1 METKESVLQRVF
13 GYSAFRGGQEALID
27 AQLRGQDAF
36 GIMPTGKSLCYQIP
50 ALLLEG
56 VTLVISP
63 LISLMR
69 DQVMALKNAGV
80 AAAYINSSLT
90 PAQIRLVYRNIRSGM
105 YKIIYV
111 APERLLTDGFLEAIQ
126 TRKVSL
132 VTVDEAHC
140 ISQWGQDFRPSY
152 LKIVDFLNILTPR
165 PVVSAFT
172 ATATEAVRQDIAQ
185 ILQLRDP
192 LRVVTGFDRP
202 NLRFEVR
209 RPKQKL
215 PALIELVQQR
225 RDKAGIVYCATRKA
239 VEEVCENLQLNGIA
253 ATRYHAGLPDEERR
267 DNQEDFLYDRKT
279 VMVATNAFG
288 MGIDKSNVSY
298 VIHYNMPQSLES
310 YYQEA
315 GRAGRD
321 GAKAECILLYAPGD
335 VQTAKYLIQHPAL
348 SGELSQEELE
358 QKQRL
363 DLERLD
369 VMVNYCKTQ
378 SCLRGYILDYFGQ
391 EHESFCGNCSNCS
404 TETEERDITDQ
415 ARMILSC
422 VQRMSAKLGYSL
434 GLTSVVRTLLGSRDK
449 RLLQL
454 GLDKLGSYGMLRKL
468 GKDDLRAM
476 AESLESQGYLETD
489 PVHGGV
495 SLTQKAQGVLFEGKT
510 VSMRLPKA
518 EASAPVSSPV
528 GGEQSPDLLAML
540 KRLRRK
546 ASPPTSFS
554 PMQPWRTWPARPR
567 RLWRPSPRST
577 AWAASRS
584 SGSERSLWMPSQTI
598 SRSTAGNRCLE
609 RPKQHCKAGKS
620 RSAVLFFGLFAC
632 LRFLCSQPI
641 HFFFRLIS
649 GFPYKINFN
658 N

>member
-36 GIMPTGKSLCYQIP
+36 GIMPTGGGKSLCYQIP

-126 TRKVSL
+126 ARKVSL

-358 QKQRL
+358 QKQRQ

-404 TETEERDITDQ
+404 TELEERDITDQ

-540 KRLRRK
+540 KRLRWKIAMQESVPAYIIFSNATLEDMARK
-546 ASPPTSFS
+546 APTTLEAF
-554 PMQPWRTWPARPR
+554 AKVNGV
-567 RLWRPSPRST
+567 
-577 AWAASRS
+577 
-584 SGSERSLWMPSQTI
+584 GSVKVKR
-598 SRSTAGNRCLE
+598 
-609 RPKQHCKAGKS
+609 
-620 RSAVLFFGLFAC
+620 FGEVFVDAIADYL
-632 LRFLCSQPI
+632 QE
-641 HFFFRLIS
+641 H
-649 GFPYKINFN
+649 GG
-658 N
+658 

>member
-27 AQLRGQDAF
+27 AQLQGRDAF
-36 GIMPTGKSLCYQIP
+36 GIMPTGGGKSLCYQIP

-90 PAQIRLVYRNIRSGM
+90 PAQIRLVYRNIQSGM

-126 TRKVSL
+126 ARKVSL

-172 ATATEAVRQDIAQ
+172 ATATETVRQDIAQ

-358 QKQRL
+358 QKQRQ

-476 AESLESQGYLETD
+476 AENLESQGYLETD

-518 EASAPVSSPV
+518 EAAAPVSSPV

-540 KRLRRK
+540 KRLRWKIAMQESVPAYIIFSNATLEDMARK
-546 ASPPTSFS
+546 APTTLDAF
-554 PMQPWRTWPARPR
+554 AKVNGV
-567 RLWRPSPRST
+567 
-577 AWAASRS
+577 
-584 SGSERSLWMPSQTI
+584 GSVKVKR
-598 SRSTAGNRCLE
+598 
-609 RPKQHCKAGKS
+609 
-620 RSAVLFFGLFAC
+620 FGEVFVDAIADYL
-632 LRFLCSQPI
+632 QE
-641 HFFFRLIS
+641 H
-649 GFPYKINFN
+649 GG
-658 N
+658 

>member
-1 METKESVLQRVF
+1 METKESILQRVF

-27 AQLRGQDAF
+27 AQLQGRDAF
-36 GIMPTGKSLCYQIP
+36 GIMPTGGGKSLCYQIP

-90 PAQIRLVYRNIRSGM
+90 PAQIRLVYRNIQSGM

-126 TRKVSL
+126 ARKVSM

-172 ATATEAVRQDIAQ
+172 ATATETVRQDIAQ

-202 NLRFEVR
+202 NLRFEVQ

-215 PALIELVQQR
+215 PALIDLVQQR

-321 GAKAECILLYAPGD
+321 GAEAECILLYAPGD

-378 SCLRGYILDYFGQ
+378 ECLRGYILDYFGQ

-476 AESLESQGYLETD
+476 AENLESQGYLETD
-489 PVHGGV
+489 PVHGGI

-518 EASAPVSSPV
+518 EASAPVSSPI
-528 GGEQSPDLLAML
+528 GGGQDPNLLAML
-540 KRLRRK
+540 KRLRWKIAMQESVPAYIIFSNATLEDMARK
-546 ASPPTSFS
+546 APTTLEAF
-554 PMQPWRTWPARPR
+554 AKVNGV
-567 RLWRPSPRST
+567 
-577 AWAASRS
+577 
-584 SGSERSLWMPSQTI
+584 GSVKVKR
-598 SRSTAGNRCLE
+598 
-609 RPKQHCKAGKS
+609 
-620 RSAVLFFGLFAC
+620 FGEVFVDAIADYL
-632 LRFLCSQPI
+632 QE
-641 HFFFRLIS
+641 H
-649 GFPYKINFN
+649 GG
-658 N
+658 

>member
-27 AQLRGQDAF
+27 AQLQGRDAF
-36 GIMPTGKSLCYQIP
+36 GIMPTGGGKSLCYQIP

-90 PAQIRLVYRNIRSGM
+90 PAQIRLVYRNIQSGM

-185 ILQLRDP
+185 ILQLRNP

-321 GAKAECILLYAPGD
+321 GAEAECILLYAPGD

-358 QKQRL
+358 QKQRQ

-404 TETEERDITDQ
+404 TELEERDITDQ

-476 AESLESQGYLETD
+476 AENLESQGYLETD

-540 KRLRRK
+540 KRLRWKIAMQESVPAYIIFSNATLEDMARK
-546 ASPPTSFS
+546 APTTLEAF
-554 PMQPWRTWPARPR
+554 AKVNGV
-567 RLWRPSPRST
+567 
-577 AWAASRS
+577 
-584 SGSERSLWMPSQTI
+584 GSVKVKR
-598 SRSTAGNRCLE
+598 
-609 RPKQHCKAGKS
+609 
-620 RSAVLFFGLFAC
+620 FGEVFVDAIADYL
-632 LRFLCSQPI
+632 QE
-641 HFFFRLIS
+641 H
-649 GFPYKINFN
+649 GG
-658 N
+658 

>member
-36 GIMPTGKSLCYQIP
+36 GIMPTGGGKSLCYQIP

-152 LKIVDFLNILTPR
+152 LKIVDFLNILIPR

-321 GAKAECILLYAPGD
+321 GAEAECILLYAPGD

-404 TETEERDITDQ
+404 TELEERDITDQ

-422 VQRMSAKLGYSL
+422 IQRMSAKLGYSL

-476 AESLESQGYLETD
+476 AENLESQGYLETD

-540 KRLRRK
+540 KRLRWKIAMQESVPAYIIFSNATLEDMARK
-546 ASPPTSFS
+546 APTTLEAF
-554 PMQPWRTWPARPR
+554 AKVNGV
-567 RLWRPSPRST
+567 
-577 AWAASRS
+577 
-584 SGSERSLWMPSQTI
+584 GSVKVKR
-598 SRSTAGNRCLE
+598 
-609 RPKQHCKAGKS
+609 
-620 RSAVLFFGLFAC
+620 FGEVFVDAIADYL
-632 LRFLCSQPI
+632 QE
-641 HFFFRLIS
+641 H
-649 GFPYKINFN
+649 GG
-658 N
+658 

>member
-1 METKESVLQRVF
+1 METKESILQRVF

-27 AQLRGQDAF
+27 AQLQGRDAF
-36 GIMPTGKSLCYQIP
+36 GIMPTGGGKSLCYQIP

-90 PAQIRLVYRNIRSGM
+90 PAQIRLVYRNIQSGM

-126 TRKVSL
+126 ARKVSL

-172 ATATEAVRQDIAQ
+172 ATATETVRQDIAQ

-215 PALIELVQQR
+215 PALIDLVQQR

-321 GAKAECILLYAPGD
+321 GAEAECILLYAPGD

-378 SCLRGYILDYFGQ
+378 ECLRGYILDYFGQ

-476 AESLESQGYLETD
+476 AENLESQGYLETD
-489 PVHGGV
+489 PIHGGV

-518 EASAPVSSPV
+518 EASAPVSSPI
-528 GGEQSPDLLAML
+528 GGGQDPNLLAML
-540 KRLRRK
+540 KRLRWKIAMQESVPAYIIFSNATLEDMARK
-546 ASPPTSFS
+546 APTTLEAF
-554 PMQPWRTWPARPR
+554 AKVNGV
-567 RLWRPSPRST
+567 
-577 AWAASRS
+577 
-584 SGSERSLWMPSQTI
+584 GSVKVKR
-598 SRSTAGNRCLE
+598 
-609 RPKQHCKAGKS
+609 
-620 RSAVLFFGLFAC
+620 FGEVFVDAIADYL
-632 LRFLCSQPI
+632 QE
-641 HFFFRLIS
+641 H
-649 GFPYKINFN
+649 GG
-658 N
+658 

>member
-1 METKESVLQRVF
+1 METKESILQRVF

-27 AQLRGQDAF
+27 AQLQGRDAF
-36 GIMPTGKSLCYQIP
+36 GIMPTGGGKSLCYQIP

-90 PAQIRLVYRNIRSGM
+90 PAQIRLVYRNIQSGM

-126 TRKVSL
+126 ARKVSL

-172 ATATEAVRQDIAQ
+172 ATATETVRQDIAQ

-202 NLRFEVR
+202 NLRFEVQ

-215 PALIELVQQR
+215 PALIDLVQQR

-321 GAKAECILLYAPGD
+321 GAEAECILLYAPGD

-378 SCLRGYILDYFGQ
+378 ECLRGYILDYFGQ

-476 AESLESQGYLETD
+476 AENLESQGYLETD
-489 PVHGGV
+489 PVHGGI

-518 EASAPVSSPV
+518 EASAPVSSPI
-528 GGEQSPDLLAML
+528 GGGQDPNLLAML
-540 KRLRRK
+540 KRLRWKIAMQESVPAYIIFSNATLEDMARK
-546 ASPPTSFS
+546 APTTLEAF
-554 PMQPWRTWPARPR
+554 AKVNGV
-567 RLWRPSPRST
+567 
-577 AWAASRS
+577 
-584 SGSERSLWMPSQTI
+584 GSVKVKR
-598 SRSTAGNRCLE
+598 
-609 RPKQHCKAGKS
+609 
-620 RSAVLFFGLFAC
+620 FGEVFVDAIADYL
-632 LRFLCSQPI
+632 QE
-641 HFFFRLIS
+641 H
-649 GFPYKINFN
+649 GG
-658 N
+658 

>member
-1 METKESVLQRVF
+1 METKESILQRVF

-27 AQLRGQDAF
+27 AQLQGRDAF
-36 GIMPTGKSLCYQIP
+36 GIMPTGGGKSLCYQIP

-90 PAQIRLVYRNIRSGM
+90 PAQIRLVYRNIQSGM

-126 TRKVSL
+126 ARKVSL

-172 ATATEAVRQDIAQ
+172 ATATETVRQDIAQ

-202 NLRFEVR
+202 NLRFEVQ

-215 PALIELVQQR
+215 PALIDLVQQR

-321 GAKAECILLYAPGD
+321 GAEAECILLYAPGD

-378 SCLRGYILDYFGQ
+378 ECLRGYILDYFGQ

-415 ARMILSC
+415 ARMILSY

-476 AESLESQGYLETD
+476 AENLESQGYLETD

-518 EASAPVSSPV
+518 EASAPVSSPI
-528 GGEQSPDLLAML
+528 GGGQDPNLLAML
-540 KRLRRK
+540 KRLRWKIAMQESVPAYIIFSNATLEDMARK
-546 ASPPTSFS
+546 APTTLEAFAKVNGVGSVKVKRFGEVFVDAIADYL
-554 PMQPWRTWPARPR
+554 QEH
-567 RLWRPSPRST
+567 
-577 AWAASRS
+577 
-584 SGSERSLWMPSQTI
+584 SG
-598 SRSTAGNRCLE
+598 
-609 RPKQHCKAGKS
+609 
-620 RSAVLFFGLFAC
+620 
-632 LRFLCSQPI
+632 
-641 HFFFRLIS
+641 
-649 GFPYKINFN
+649 
-658 N
+658 

>member
-36 GIMPTGKSLCYQIP
+36 GIMPTGGGKSLCYQIP

-90 PAQIRLVYRNIRSGM
+90 PAQIRLVYRNIQSGM

-126 TRKVSL
+126 ARKVSL

-152 LKIVDFLNILTPR
+152 LKIVDFMNILTPR

-358 QKQRL
+358 QKQRQ

-404 TETEERDITDQ
+404 TELEERDITDQ

-518 EASAPVSSPV
+518 GLTAPVSSPV

-540 KRLRRK
+540 KRLRWKIAMQESVPAYIIFSNATLEDMARK
-546 ASPPTSFS
+546 APTTLEAF
-554 PMQPWRTWPARPR
+554 AKVNGV
-567 RLWRPSPRST
+567 
-577 AWAASRS
+577 
-584 SGSERSLWMPSQTI
+584 GSVKVKR
-598 SRSTAGNRCLE
+598 
-609 RPKQHCKAGKS
+609 
-620 RSAVLFFGLFAC
+620 FGEVFVDAIADYL
-632 LRFLCSQPI
+632 QE
-641 HFFFRLIS
+641 H
-649 GFPYKINFN
+649 GG
-658 N
+658 

>member
-1 METKESVLQRVF
+1 METKESILQRVF

-27 AQLRGQDAF
+27 AQLQGRDAF
-36 GIMPTGKSLCYQIP
+36 GIMPTGGGKSLCYQIP

-90 PAQIRLVYRNIRSGM
+90 PAQIRLVYRNIQSGM

-126 TRKVSL
+126 ARKVSL

-172 ATATEAVRQDIAQ
+172 ATATETVRQDIAQ

-202 NLRFEVR
+202 NLRFEVQ

-215 PALIELVQQR
+215 PALIDLVQQR

-321 GAKAECILLYAPGD
+321 GAEAECILLYAPGD

-378 SCLRGYILDYFGQ
+378 ECLRGYILDYFGQ

-476 AESLESQGYLETD
+476 AENLESQGYLETD
-489 PVHGGV
+489 PVHGGI

-518 EASAPVSSPV
+518 EASAPVSSPI
-528 GGEQSPDLLAML
+528 GGGQDPNLLAML
-540 KRLRRK
+540 KRLRWKIAMQESVPAYIIFSNATLEDMARK
-546 ASPPTSFS
+546 APTTLEAFAKVNGVGSVKVKRFGEVFVDAIADYL
-554 PMQPWRTWPARPR
+554 QEH
-567 RLWRPSPRST
+567 
-577 AWAASRS
+577 
-584 SGSERSLWMPSQTI
+584 SG
-598 SRSTAGNRCLE
+598 
-609 RPKQHCKAGKS
+609 
-620 RSAVLFFGLFAC
+620 
-632 LRFLCSQPI
+632 
-641 HFFFRLIS
+641 
-649 GFPYKINFN
+649 
-658 N
+658 

>member
-36 GIMPTGKSLCYQIP
+36 GIMPTGGGKSLCYQIP

-126 TRKVSL
+126 ARKVSL

-202 NLRFEVR
+202 NLRFEVQ

-321 GAKAECILLYAPGD
+321 GAEAECILLYAPGD

-404 TETEERDITDQ
+404 TELEERDITDQ

-476 AESLESQGYLETD
+476 AESLESQGYLGTD

-540 KRLRRK
+540 KRLRWKIAMQESVPAYIIFSNATLEDMARK
-546 ASPPTSFS
+546 APTTLEAF
-554 PMQPWRTWPARPR
+554 AKVNGV
-567 RLWRPSPRST
+567 
-577 AWAASRS
+577 
-584 SGSERSLWMPSQTI
+584 GSVKVKR
-598 SRSTAGNRCLE
+598 
-609 RPKQHCKAGKS
+609 
-620 RSAVLFFGLFAC
+620 FGEVFVDAIADYL
-632 LRFLCSQPI
+632 QE
-641 HFFFRLIS
+641 H
-649 GFPYKINFN
+649 GG
-658 N
+658 

>member
-36 GIMPTGKSLCYQIP
+36 GIMPTGGGKSLCYQIP

-126 TRKVSL
+126 IRKVSL

-321 GAKAECILLYAPGD
+321 GAEAECILLYAPGD

-358 QKQRL
+358 QKQRQ

-404 TETEERDITDQ
+404 TELEERDITDQ

-540 KRLRRK
+540 KRLRWKIAMQESVPAYIIFSNATLEDMARK
-546 ASPPTSFS
+546 APTTLEAF
-554 PMQPWRTWPARPR
+554 AKVNGV
-567 RLWRPSPRST
+567 
-577 AWAASRS
+577 
-584 SGSERSLWMPSQTI
+584 GSVKVKR
-598 SRSTAGNRCLE
+598 
-609 RPKQHCKAGKS
+609 
-620 RSAVLFFGLFAC
+620 FGEVFVDAIADYL
-632 LRFLCSQPI
+632 QE
-641 HFFFRLIS
+641 H
-649 GFPYKINFN
+649 GG
-658 N
+658 

>member
-1 METKESVLQRVF
+1 METKESILQRVF

-27 AQLRGQDAF
+27 AQLQGRDAF
-36 GIMPTGKSLCYQIP
+36 GIMPTGGGKSLCYQIP

-90 PAQIRLVYRNIRSGM
+90 PAQIRLVYRNIQSGM

-126 TRKVSL
+126 ARKVSL

-172 ATATEAVRQDIAQ
+172 ATATETVRQDIAQ

-202 NLRFEVR
+202 NLRFEVQ

-215 PALIELVQQR
+215 PALIDLVQQR

-321 GAKAECILLYAPGD
+321 GAEAECILLYAPGD

-378 SCLRGYILDYFGQ
+378 ECLRGYILDYFGQ

-476 AESLESQGYLETD
+476 AENLESQGYLETD
-489 PVHGGV
+489 PVHGGI

-518 EASAPVSSPV
+518 EASAPVSSPI
-528 GGEQSPDLLAML
+528 GGGQDPNLLAML
-540 KRLRRK
+540 KRLRWKIAMQESVPAYIIFSNATLEDMARK
-546 ASPPTSFS
+546 APTTLEAF
-554 PMQPWRTWPARPR
+554 AKVNGV
-567 RLWRPSPRST
+567 
-577 AWAASRS
+577 
-584 SGSERSLWMPSQTI
+584 GSVKVKR
-598 SRSTAGNRCLE
+598 
-609 RPKQHCKAGKS
+609 
-620 RSAVLFFGLFAC
+620 FGEVFVDAIADYL
-632 LRFLCSQPI
+632 QE
-641 HFFFRLIS
+641 HV
-649 GFPYKINFN
+649 G
-658 N
+658 

>member
-27 AQLRGQDAF
+27 AQLQGRDAF
-36 GIMPTGKSLCYQIP
+36 GIMPTGGGKSLCYQIP

-185 ILQLRDP
+185 ILQLRNP

-321 GAKAECILLYAPGD
+321 GAEAECILLYAPGD

-358 QKQRL
+358 QKQRQ

-404 TETEERDITDQ
+404 TELEERDITDQ

-476 AESLESQGYLETD
+476 AENLESQGYLETD

-540 KRLRRK
+540 KRLRWKIAMQESVPAYIIFSNATLEDMARK
-546 ASPPTSFS
+546 APTTLEAF
-554 PMQPWRTWPARPR
+554 AKVNGV
-567 RLWRPSPRST
+567 
-577 AWAASRS
+577 
-584 SGSERSLWMPSQTI
+584 GSVKVKR
-598 SRSTAGNRCLE
+598 
-609 RPKQHCKAGKS
+609 
-620 RSAVLFFGLFAC
+620 FGEVFVDAIADYL
-632 LRFLCSQPI
+632 QE
-641 HFFFRLIS
+641 H
-649 GFPYKINFN
+649 GG
-658 N
+658 

>member
-1 METKESVLQRVF
+1 METKESILQRVF

-27 AQLRGQDAF
+27 AQLQGQDAF
-36 GIMPTGKSLCYQIP
+36 GIMPTGGGKSLCYQIP

-90 PAQIRLVYRNIRSGM
+90 PAQIRLVYRNIQSGM

-126 TRKVSL
+126 ARKVSL

-172 ATATEAVRQDIAQ
+172 ATATETVRQDIAQ

-202 NLRFEVR
+202 NLRFEVQ

-215 PALIELVQQR
+215 PALIDLVQQR

-321 GAKAECILLYAPGD
+321 GAEAECILLYAPGD

-378 SCLRGYILDYFGQ
+378 ECLRGYILDYFGQ

-476 AESLESQGYLETD
+476 AENLESQGYLETD

-518 EASAPVSSPV
+518 EASAPVSSPI
-528 GGEQSPDLLAML
+528 GGGQDPNLLAML
-540 KRLRRK
+540 KRLRWKIAMQESVPAYIIFSNATLEDMARK
-546 ASPPTSFS
+546 APTTLEAF
-554 PMQPWRTWPARPR
+554 AKVNGV
-567 RLWRPSPRST
+567 
-577 AWAASRS
+577 
-584 SGSERSLWMPSQTI
+584 GSVKVKR
-598 SRSTAGNRCLE
+598 
-609 RPKQHCKAGKS
+609 
-620 RSAVLFFGLFAC
+620 FGEVFVDAIADYL
-632 LRFLCSQPI
+632 QE
-641 HFFFRLIS
+641 H
-649 GFPYKINFN
+649 GG
-658 N
+658 

>member
-36 GIMPTGKSLCYQIP
+36 GIMPTGGGKSLCYQIP

-111 APERLLTDGFLEAIQ
+111 APERLLTDGFLKAIQ

-321 GAKAECILLYAPGD
+321 GAEAECILLYAPGD

-476 AESLESQGYLETD
+476 TESLESQGYLETD

-518 EASAPVSSPV
+518 AASAPVSSPV

-540 KRLRRK
+540 KRLRWKIAMQESVPAYIIFSNATLEDMARK
-546 ASPPTSFS
+546 APTTLEAF
-554 PMQPWRTWPARPR
+554 AKVNGV
-567 RLWRPSPRST
+567 
-577 AWAASRS
+577 
-584 SGSERSLWMPSQTI
+584 GSVKVKR
-598 SRSTAGNRCLE
+598 
-609 RPKQHCKAGKS
+609 
-620 RSAVLFFGLFAC
+620 FGEVFVDAIADYL
-632 LRFLCSQPI
+632 QE
-641 HFFFRLIS
+641 H
-649 GFPYKINFN
+649 GG
-658 N
+658 

>member
-36 GIMPTGKSLCYQIP
+36 GIMPTGGGKSLCYQIP

-126 TRKVSL
+126 ARKVSL

-172 ATATEAVRQDIAQ
+172 ATATETVRQDIAQ

-239 VEEVCENLQLNGIA
+239 VEEVCENLQLNGVA

-321 GAKAECILLYAPGD
+321 GAEAECILLYAPGD

-358 QKQRL
+358 QKQRQ

-404 TETEERDITDQ
+404 TELEERDITDQ

-528 GGEQSPDLLAML
+528 SREQSPDLLAML
-540 KRLRRK
+540 KRLRWKIAMQESVPAYIIFSNATLEDMARK
-546 ASPPTSFS
+546 APTTLEAF
-554 PMQPWRTWPARPR
+554 AKVNGV
-567 RLWRPSPRST
+567 
-577 AWAASRS
+577 
-584 SGSERSLWMPSQTI
+584 GSVKVKRFGEVFVDAIADYLQER
-598 SRSTAGNRCLE
+598 G
-609 RPKQHCKAGKS
+609 G
-620 RSAVLFFGLFAC
+620 
-632 LRFLCSQPI
+632 
-641 HFFFRLIS
+641 
-649 GFPYKINFN
+649 
-658 N
+658 

>member
-1 METKESVLQRVF
+1 METKESILQRVF

-27 AQLRGQDAF
+27 AQLQGRDAF
-36 GIMPTGKSLCYQIP
+36 GIMPTGGGKSLCYQIP

-90 PAQIRLVYRNIRSGM
+90 PAQIRLVYRNIQSGM

-126 TRKVSL
+126 ARKVSL

-172 ATATEAVRQDIAQ
+172 ATATETVRQDIAQ

-215 PALIELVQQR
+215 PALIDLVQQR

-321 GAKAECILLYAPGD
+321 GAEAECILLYAPGD

-378 SCLRGYILDYFGQ
+378 ECLRGYILDYFGQ

-476 AESLESQGYLETD
+476 AENLESQGYLETD
-489 PVHGGV
+489 PVHGGI

-518 EASAPVSSPV
+518 EASAPVSSPI
-528 GGEQSPDLLAML
+528 GGGQDPNLLAML
-540 KRLRRK
+540 KRLRWKIAMQESVPAYIIFSNATLEAMARK
-546 ASPPTSFS
+546 APTTLEAF
-554 PMQPWRTWPARPR
+554 AKVNGV
-567 RLWRPSPRST
+567 
-577 AWAASRS
+577 
-584 SGSERSLWMPSQTI
+584 GSVKVKR
-598 SRSTAGNRCLE
+598 
-609 RPKQHCKAGKS
+609 
-620 RSAVLFFGLFAC
+620 FGEVFVDAIADYL
-632 LRFLCSQPI
+632 QE
-641 HFFFRLIS
+641 H
-649 GFPYKINFN
+649 GG
-658 N
+658 

>member
-27 AQLRGQDAF
+27 AQLQGRDAF
-36 GIMPTGKSLCYQIP
+36 GIMPTGGGKSLCYQIP

-321 GAKAECILLYAPGD
+321 GAEAECILLYAPGD

-358 QKQRL
+358 QKQRQ

-378 SCLRGYILDYFGQ
+378 SCLRGCILDYFGQ

-518 EASAPVSSPV
+518 EASVPVSSPV

-540 KRLRRK
+540 KRLRWKIAMQESVPAYIIFSNATLEDMARK
-546 ASPPTSFS
+546 APTTLEAF
-554 PMQPWRTWPARPR
+554 AKVNGV
-567 RLWRPSPRST
+567 
-577 AWAASRS
+577 
-584 SGSERSLWMPSQTI
+584 GSVKVKR
-598 SRSTAGNRCLE
+598 
-609 RPKQHCKAGKS
+609 
-620 RSAVLFFGLFAC
+620 FGEVFVDAIADYL
-632 LRFLCSQPI
+632 QE
-641 HFFFRLIS
+641 H
-649 GFPYKINFN
+649 GG
-658 N
+658 

>member
-1 METKESVLQRVF
+1 METKESILQRVF

-27 AQLRGQDAF
+27 AQLQGRDAF
-36 GIMPTGKSLCYQIP
+36 GIMPTGGGKSLCYQIP

-69 DQVMALKNAGV
+69 DQVIALKNAGV

-90 PAQIRLVYRNIRSGM
+90 PAQIRLVYRNIQSGM

-126 TRKVSL
+126 ARKVSL

-172 ATATEAVRQDIAQ
+172 ATATETVRQDIAQ

-215 PALIELVQQR
+215 PALIDLVQQR

-321 GAKAECILLYAPGD
+321 GAEAECILLYAPGD

-378 SCLRGYILDYFGQ
+378 ECLRGYILDYFGQ

-476 AESLESQGYLETD
+476 AENLESQGYLETD
-489 PVHGGV
+489 PVHGGI

-518 EASAPVSSPV
+518 EASAPVSSPI
-528 GGEQSPDLLAML
+528 GEGQDPNLLAML
-540 KRLRRK
+540 KRLRWKIAMQESVPAYIIFSNATLEDMARK
-546 ASPPTSFS
+546 APTTLEAF
-554 PMQPWRTWPARPR
+554 AKVNGV
-567 RLWRPSPRST
+567 
-577 AWAASRS
+577 
-584 SGSERSLWMPSQTI
+584 GSVKVKR
-598 SRSTAGNRCLE
+598 
-609 RPKQHCKAGKS
+609 
-620 RSAVLFFGLFAC
+620 FGEVFVDAIADYL
-632 LRFLCSQPI
+632 QE
-641 HFFFRLIS
+641 H
-649 GFPYKINFN
+649 GG
-658 N
+658 

>member
-1 METKESVLQRVF
+1 METKESILQRVF

-27 AQLRGQDAF
+27 AQLQGQDAF
-36 GIMPTGKSLCYQIP
+36 GIMPTGGGKSLCYQIP

-90 PAQIRLVYRNIRSGM
+90 PAQIRLVYRNIQSGM

-111 APERLLTDGFLEAIQ
+111 APERLLTDGFLEVIQ
-126 TRKVSL
+126 ARKVSL

-172 ATATEAVRQDIAQ
+172 ATATETVRQDIAQ

-215 PALIELVQQR
+215 PALIDLVQQR

-321 GAKAECILLYAPGD
+321 GAEAECILLYAPGD

-378 SCLRGYILDYFGQ
+378 ECLRGYILDYFGQ

-476 AESLESQGYLETD
+476 AENLESQGYLETD

-518 EASAPVSSPV
+518 EASAPVSSPI
-528 GGEQSPDLLAML
+528 GGGQDPNLLAML
-540 KRLRRK
+540 KRLRWKIAMQESVPAYIIFSNATLEDMARK
-546 ASPPTSFS
+546 APTTLEAFAKVNGVGSVKVKRFGEVFVDAIADYL
-554 PMQPWRTWPARPR
+554 QEH
-567 RLWRPSPRST
+567 
-577 AWAASRS
+577 
-584 SGSERSLWMPSQTI
+584 SG
-598 SRSTAGNRCLE
+598 
-609 RPKQHCKAGKS
+609 
-620 RSAVLFFGLFAC
+620 
-632 LRFLCSQPI
+632 
-641 HFFFRLIS
+641 
-649 GFPYKINFN
+649 
-658 N
+658 

>member
-1 METKESVLQRVF
+1 METKESILQRVF

-27 AQLRGQDAF
+27 AQLQGRDAF
-36 GIMPTGKSLCYQIP
+36 GIMPTGGGKSLCYQIP

-90 PAQIRLVYRNIRSGM
+90 PAQIRLVYRNIQSGM

-111 APERLLTDGFLEAIQ
+111 APERLLTDGFLEVIQ
-126 TRKVSL
+126 ARKVSL

-172 ATATEAVRQDIAQ
+172 ATATETVRQDIAQ

-202 NLRFEVR
+202 NLRFEVQ

-215 PALIELVQQR
+215 PALIDLVQQR

-321 GAKAECILLYAPGD
+321 GAEAECILLYAPGD

-348 SGELSQEELE
+348 AGELSQEELE

-378 SCLRGYILDYFGQ
+378 ECLRGYILDYFGQ

-476 AESLESQGYLETD
+476 AENLESQGYLETD
-489 PVHGGV
+489 PVHGGI

-518 EASAPVSSPV
+518 EASAPVSSPI
-528 GGEQSPDLLAML
+528 GGGQDPNLLAML
-540 KRLRRK
+540 KRLRWKIAMQESVPAYIIFSNATLEDMARK
-546 ASPPTSFS
+546 APTTLEAFAKVNGVGSVKVKRFGEVFVDAIADYL
-554 PMQPWRTWPARPR
+554 QEH
-567 RLWRPSPRST
+567 
-577 AWAASRS
+577 
-584 SGSERSLWMPSQTI
+584 SG
-598 SRSTAGNRCLE
+598 
-609 RPKQHCKAGKS
+609 
-620 RSAVLFFGLFAC
+620 
-632 LRFLCSQPI
+632 
-641 HFFFRLIS
+641 
-649 GFPYKINFN
+649 
-658 N
+658 

>member
-1 METKESVLQRVF
+1 METKESILQRVF

-27 AQLRGQDAF
+27 AQLQGRDAF
-36 GIMPTGKSLCYQIP
+36 GIMPTGGGKSLCYQIP

-90 PAQIRLVYRNIRSGM
+90 PAQIRLVYRNIQSGM

-126 TRKVSL
+126 ARKVSL

-172 ATATEAVRQDIAQ
+172 ATATETVRQDIAQ

-202 NLRFEVR
+202 NLRFEVQ

-215 PALIELVQQR
+215 PALIDLVQQR

-321 GAKAECILLYAPGD
+321 GAEAECILLYAPGD

-363 DLERLD
+363 DLERLY

-378 SCLRGYILDYFGQ
+378 ECLRGYILDYFGQ

-476 AESLESQGYLETD
+476 AENLESQGYLETD
-489 PVHGGV
+489 PVHGGI

-518 EASAPVSSPV
+518 EASAPVSSPI
-528 GGEQSPDLLAML
+528 GGGQDPNLLAML
-540 KRLRRK
+540 KRLRWKIAMQESVPAYIIFSNATLEDMARK
-546 ASPPTSFS
+546 APTTLEAF
-554 PMQPWRTWPARPR
+554 AKVNGV
-567 RLWRPSPRST
+567 
-577 AWAASRS
+577 
-584 SGSERSLWMPSQTI
+584 GSVKVKR
-598 SRSTAGNRCLE
+598 
-609 RPKQHCKAGKS
+609 
-620 RSAVLFFGLFAC
+620 FGEVFVDAIADYL
-632 LRFLCSQPI
+632 QE
-641 HFFFRLIS
+641 H
-649 GFPYKINFN
+649 GG
-658 N
+658 

>member
-1 METKESVLQRVF
+1 METKESILQRVF

-27 AQLRGQDAF
+27 AQLQGRDAF
-36 GIMPTGKSLCYQIP
+36 GIMPTGGGKSLCYQIP

-90 PAQIRLVYRNIRSGM
+90 PAQIRLVYRNIQSGM

-126 TRKVSL
+126 ARKVSL

-172 ATATEAVRQDIAQ
+172 ATATETVRQDIAQ

-202 NLRFEVR
+202 NLRFEVQ

-215 PALIELVQQR
+215 PALIDLVQQR

-321 GAKAECILLYAPGD
+321 GAEAECILLYAPGD

-378 SCLRGYILDYFGQ
+378 ECLRGYILDYFGQ

-454 GLDKLGSYGMLRKL
+454 GLDKLGSDGMLRKL

-476 AESLESQGYLETD
+476 AENLESQGYLETD
-489 PVHGGV
+489 PVHGGI

-518 EASAPVSSPV
+518 EASAPVSSPI
-528 GGEQSPDLLAML
+528 GEGQDPNLLAML
-540 KRLRRK
+540 KRLRWKIAMQESVPAYIIFSNATLEDMARK
-546 ASPPTSFS
+546 APTTLEAF
-554 PMQPWRTWPARPR
+554 AKVNGV
-567 RLWRPSPRST
+567 
-577 AWAASRS
+577 
-584 SGSERSLWMPSQTI
+584 GSVKVKR
-598 SRSTAGNRCLE
+598 
-609 RPKQHCKAGKS
+609 
-620 RSAVLFFGLFAC
+620 FGEVFVDAIADYL
-632 LRFLCSQPI
+632 QE
-641 HFFFRLIS
+641 H
-649 GFPYKINFN
+649 GG
-658 N
+658 

>member
-1 METKESVLQRVF
+1 MDTKESILQRVF

-36 GIMPTGKSLCYQIP
+36 GIMPTGGGKSLCYQIP

-358 QKQRL
+358 QKQRQ

-404 TETEERDITDQ
+404 TELEERDITDQ

-495 SLTQKAQGVLFEGKT
+495 SLTQKAQGGALRGQNRLHAPAQGRGKRPGQQ
-510 VSMRLPKA
+510 SHRRGA
-518 EASAPVSSPV
+518 EPGSAGHAQASALENCHA
-528 GGEQSPDLLAML
+528 G
-540 KRLRRK
+540 K
-546 ASPPTSFS
+546 
-554 PMQPWRTWPARPR
+554 RPR
-567 RLWRPSPRST
+567 LHHFLQCNPGGHGPQGPDDSGGLRQGQRRGQRQGQAVRRGLCGCHRRLSPGARRVTVVWKGQNST
-577 AWAASRS
+577 AK
-584 SGSERSLWMPSQTI
+584 PV
-598 SRSTAGNRCLE
+598 
-609 RPKQHCKAGKS
+609 KAGPQCCFWGFLHVCGFFVHS
-620 RSAVLFFGLFAC
+620 LFIF
-632 LRFLCSQPI
+632 S
-641 HFFFRLIS
+641 S
-649 GFPYKINFN
+649 D
-658 N
+658 